1 MSTEIALSDSHTLAV
16 DTVAVPQQISLVT
29 DDETPTDDREH
40 LWDLLD
46 SLPDR
51 HPARREVRNDIV
63 AAHLPLVVYLAR
75 RYHNRGETLDDLIQV
90 GSVGLIKS
98 VDRFDRSHGV
108 AFSTFA
114 TPTILGEIKRHF
126 RDKVWMVRVPRT
138 LQELRGHLTSAREEL
153 THQLSRSPTVPEL
166 AAFMDLSEE
175 EVLEALDAANAY
187 SAASLDA
194 SAEDGSSA
202 RGSLEDQLGTADDA
216 LDLVER
222 RQCVAPLLD
231 ALSERERR
239 IIFLRFFREKSQ
251 VQIAEE
257 LGISQMH
264 VSRLITQILGRLHE
278 QLAEGLTERSL

>member
-1 MSTEIALSDSHTLAV
+1 MSVDISLSAGVATV
-16 DTVAVPQQISLVT
+16 PKQVAVIATEDSPS
-29 DDETPTDDREH
+29 EDREH
-40 LWDLLD
+40 LWDLFD
-46 SLPDR
+46 SLPER
-51 HPARREVRNDIV
+51 HPARREVRNQIV

-138 LQELRGHLTSAREEL
+138 LQELRSHLASAREEL

-166 AAFMDLSEE
+166 AAYMDLTED

-187 SAASLDA
+187 TAASLDA
-194 SAEDGSSA
+194 SSDEGSSA
-202 RGSLEDQLGTADDA
+202 HASLEDQLGAADDA

-222 RQCVAPLLD
+222 RHCVAPLLD
-231 ALSERERR
+231 ALSERDRR

-251 VQIAEE
+251 VEIADE

-278 QLAEGLTERSL
+278 QLTAELGS